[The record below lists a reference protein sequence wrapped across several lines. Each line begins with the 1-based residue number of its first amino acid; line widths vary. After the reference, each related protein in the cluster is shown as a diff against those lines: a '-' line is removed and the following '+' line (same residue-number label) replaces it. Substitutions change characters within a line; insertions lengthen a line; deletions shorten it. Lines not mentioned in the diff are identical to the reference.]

1 MLRTLNTI
9 YIVLII
15 CLIMENS
22 FKTPFNPFKSE
33 NILSK
38 RLKLLLINF
47 IRRYYNPDEKYA
59 SQVISQAEKN
69 LVKFFVDIFFNGIIL
84 YLALTGLVF
93 TFPRL
98 TSWIYLGSEFWHIPG
113 SMFFL
118 GLIFWTAEKT
128 IKSMRCIWN
137 GKK

>member
-1 MLRTLNTI
+1 
-9 YIVLII
+9 
-15 CLIMENS
+15 MENPL
-22 FKTPFNPFKSE
+22 KTPFNPFKSE

-59 SQVISQAEKN
+59 SQVITQAEKN
-69 LVKFFVDIFFNGIIL
+69 LVKFFVDISFNGFVL

-98 TSWIYLGSEFWHIPG
+98 TSWIHLGSAYWHIPG
-113 SMFFL
+113 VMLYL
-118 GLIFWTAEKT
+118 GLIFWTIEKT
-128 IKSMRCIWN
+128 IKSLRGVWN
-137 GKK
+137 GK